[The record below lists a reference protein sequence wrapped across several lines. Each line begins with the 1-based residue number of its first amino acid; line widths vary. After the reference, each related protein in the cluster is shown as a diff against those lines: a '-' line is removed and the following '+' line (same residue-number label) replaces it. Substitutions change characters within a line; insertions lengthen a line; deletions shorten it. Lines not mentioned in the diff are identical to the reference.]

1 MIISF
6 YYFDVLLMQV
16 LHLADTFVTGLA
28 VVAVF
33 GVVQFAVGADV
44 CVLHFV
50 PLLFVDVLIIPHYEA
65 GARPYVPLEARKRS
79 SRSSWLPGCVG
90 IKKSPYP

>member
-1 MIISF
+1 
-6 YYFDVLLMQV
+6 MQV
-16 LHLADTFVTGLA
+16 PHLAYTFVTGLA

-65 GARPYVPLEARKRS
+65 DASPYVPLEARKRS
-79 SRSSWLPGCVG
+79 RRSSWLPGKLVRDEAR
-90 IKKSPYP
+90 